1 MESSTKKTRSCP
13 YELFRHRIEEI
24 DSKLRKHDTGLEKK
38 FCGQYGSGE
47 KQKRSL
53 NRDNYSL
60 GEKQKGVEANNSSNS
75 NKGGKWSK
83 VQTVRAVSLESLE
96 IEIGKKKKIW
106 QQAWQRGRV
115 ALRFKKRKKK
125 GRVSK
130 SRNGGGWIPA
140 PPIPM
145 SILC

>member
-1 MESSTKKTRSCP
+1 MESSTKKTRVCP
-13 YELFRHRIEEI
+13 YELFRRRIEEI

-83 VQTVRAVSLESLE
+83 VQTFRAVSLESLE
-96 IEIGKKKKIW
+96 IEIGKKKKKLAASMAERESSSKV
-106 QQAWQRGRV
+106 Q
-115 ALRFKKRKKK
+115 KKK
-125 GRVSK
+125 KEG
-130 SRNGGGWIPA
+130 
-140 PPIPM
+140 
-145 SILC
+145 

>member
-1 MESSTKKTRSCP
+1 MESSTKKTRACP
-13 YELFRHRIEEI
+13 YELFRRRIEEI

-96 IEIGKKKKIW
+96 IEIGKKKKKLAAGMVERESSSEV
-106 QQAWQRGRV
+106 Q
-115 ALRFKKRKKK
+115 KKK
-125 GRVSK
+125 KEG
-130 SRNGGGWIPA
+130 
-140 PPIPM
+140 
-145 SILC
+145 

>member
-1 MESSTKKTRSCP
+1 MEFSTKKTRVCP
-13 YELFRHRIEEI
+13 YELFRRRIEEI

-96 IEIGKKKKIW
+96 IEIGKKKKNLAASMAERESSSEV
-106 QQAWQRGRV
+106 Q
-115 ALRFKKRKKK
+115 KKK
-125 GRVSK
+125 KEG
-130 SRNGGGWIPA
+130 
-140 PPIPM
+140 
-145 SILC
+145 